1 MPETP
6 NKRNDQ
12 WTFNESHR
20 LLLDRISRDTTLFTR
35 LEPPAEQDGQGKSF
49 GFSAAAHLT
58 LVIFFMVG
66 LSWNTSKPEAVEAIL
81 FAEMPAMTRETTVQE
96 PKPEPQPE
104 PEPPK
109 PTPAPTAAP
118 EPTVPPPPVA
128 KPDIKLPEPT
138 KAPKPKPTPAPTQEP
153 TPKPTPKPTLKPTPA
168 PTPKPTEK
176 PKATQAPTPAPTKPT
191 PAVDNAVAKKL
202 REQEMARIMG
212 GAPTGSASTSATGGR
227 DQGKYA
233 DRIRAH
239 VRSRLVF
246 PRASDLQGNPE
257 AVFEIKQLPNGEILN
272 VTMKQSSG
280 IPEWDS
286 AVERAIQRSSPL
298 PRAEDGTVES
308 TLVMRFRPKDS
319 Q

>member
-1 MPETP
+1 MPEFS

-20 LLLDRISRDTTLFTR
+20 LLLDRISNDTTLFTR
-35 LEPPAEQDGQGKSF
+35 LEPPVELDGKGKSI

-66 LSWNTSKPEAVEAIL
+66 LSWNTSKPDAVEAIL
-81 FAEMPAMTRETTVQE
+81 FSEMPAVTRETITQE
-96 PKPEPQPE
+96 PQPQPQPE

-138 KAPKPKPTPAPTQEP
+138 KAPKPTPKPTAAPTPAPTL
-153 TPKPTPKPTLKPTPA
+153 KPTPKPTPA

-176 PKATQAPTPAPTKPT
+176 PKVTPAPTPAPTKPT
-191 PAVDNAVAKKL
+191 PAVDNSVAKKL

-212 GAPTGSASTSATGGR
+212 GAPTGSSSTSAAGGR

-257 AVFEIKQLPNGEILN
+257 AVFEIKQLPNGEILT

-308 TLVMRFRPKDS
+308 TLLMRFRPKDS